1 MLFQTASAL
10 WWWLP
15 LTGIVLLLY
24 LLKMRRRDVRVPAAF
39 LWPQFTSDVRANA
52 PIQRLRVSLLLLVQ
66 LLILTLLVFAAANP
80 LRKTTGLHGK
90 ATVIVLDSSASM
102 SATDVRPS
110 RFEAA
115 RSRIASIIAT
125 MSGSDQLAL
134 IEAGPVTRVIFP
146 LTGDKA
152 KMTAALRGLRPTDS
166 PNDLSEALRLAA
178 ALTGQRDAGRIV
190 VLSDGAFP
198 PVKDFS
204 AGKAE
209 ILYESF
215 GESGHNLAVT
225 ALEAAQTA
233 QGIQLFAGIRNYDSQ
248 SRKATIT
255 FYVDGKVT
263 DSRSLTVPSRQT
275 LGQTLAIA
283 PNSRRAE
290 VRLASDGDIL
300 KADNSAALFLQGAGT
315 LRVLL
320 VTPGNLFLER
330 AIALEPN
337 ARLDRAASLPEY
349 ERAGTPGEG
358 RYDVV
363 VFDGVAPLP
372 VKAPAV
378 WSFGGISSDL
388 PVIEAGAAPSHPH
401 ILTWK
406 RDHPLL
412 RHADDLD
419 ALLIEKGH
427 KVRVKPEG
435 QVLAEGRDGPLLVV
449 SETGGRRAIY
459 AAWSLLDSD
468 FPLRV
473 SFPIF
478 VSNALAWLS
487 GGERAASGGLT
498 VRAGQPFSIAV
509 PENGVHSLTL
519 EKSNGERAALDA
531 PNGFAIARGAD
542 VVGDYAITGGKT
554 RIEFVANLLNEEE
567 SDVAPRSSLELSG
580 HTVGARGSTVVLAEI
595 WRPLVLLA
603 LALLSL
609 EWWIFARR
617 S

>member
-24 LLKMRRRDVRVPAAF
+24 LLKMRRRDARVPAAF

-52 PIQRLRVSLLLLVQ
+52 PIQRLRVSLLLIIQ
-66 LLILTLLVFAAANP
+66 LLILTLLVFGVANP
-80 LRKTTGLHGK
+80 LRKTTGLRGK

-115 RSRIASIIAT
+115 RGRIASLIAT
-125 MSGSDQLAL
+125 MSGGDQLAL
-134 IEAGPVTRVIFP
+134 IEAGPVTRAVFP

-152 KMTAALRGLRPTDS
+152 KMNAALRSLHATDS

-178 ALTGQRDAGRIV
+178 ALVGQRAAGRIV

-204 AGKAE
+204 PGKAE

-215 GESGHNLAVT
+215 GVSSHNLAVT

-248 SRKATIT
+248 ARKATVT
-255 FYVDGKVT
+255 FSVDGKIM
-263 DSRSLTVPSRQT
+263 DARSLTVPARQT
-275 LGQTLAIA
+275 LGQTLPIA
-283 PNSRRAE
+283 PTARRAE
-290 VRLASDGDIL
+290 VRIASEGDIL
-300 KADNSAALFLQGAGT
+300 QADNRASIFLQGAGAV
-315 LRVLL
+315 RVLL

-330 AIALEPN
+330 ALALEPSV
-337 ARLDRAASLPEY
+337 RLDRAASLPEY
-349 ERAGTPGEG
+349 ERADAPGDG
-358 RYDVV
+358 RYDIVI
-363 VFDGVAPLP
+363 FDGVAPLP

-378 WSFGGISSDL
+378 WSFGGASSDL
-388 PVIEAGAAPSHPH
+388 PVIDEGASRSRPR
-401 ILTWK
+401 IVTWK

-412 RHADDLD
+412 IHADDLD
-419 ALLIEKGH
+419 AVLIEKAR

-435 QVLAEGRDGPLLVV
+435 RTLIEGRDGPLLVV

-459 AAWSLLDSD
+459 AAWNLLDSD
-468 FPLRV
+468 LPLRV

-478 VSNALAWLS
+478 VSNAVAWLS
-487 GGERAASGGLT
+487 GGERAASGGLN
-498 VRAGQPFSIAV
+498 VRAGQPFLARC
-509 PENGVHSLTL
+509 PGKRRP
-519 EKSNGERAALDA
+519 KSDAGE
-531 PNGFAIARGAD
+531 
-542 VVGDYAITGGKT
+542 
-554 RIEFVANLLNEEE
+554 
-567 SDVAPRSSLELSG
+567 
-580 HTVGARGSTVVLAEI
+580 
-595 WRPLVLLA
+595 
-603 LALLSL
+603 
-609 EWWIFARR
+609 ARR
-617 S
+617 GTRRARRARRFRDCAGRGWRRGLHGFRRKNADRIHRESA